1 MKKTIIALATAA
13 VFATSANAAT
23 VYEKDGAKVEVG
35 GSVRVLLTKEKDKRA
50 DLKND
55 GSRLEVKAS
64 QDLGNGLSALGGLEV
79 RFDGDDTD
87 EETGKFGNPTTNKL
101 FAGLAYEGVG
111 TLTFGKQATNGDDVQ
126 LNDNAYVWGGNNNLL
141 DAADKVVKFRSAEWS
156 GFSFGLDYVF
166 GKAEKKNLQLDPL
179 DPQQPQ
185 ELEDKYGYQA
195 SLFYTR
201 DLTQDLTLN
210 LAAGYGVDKDDFDT
224 TKSFAETTSWRTAVQ
239 LAYGPATF
247 GAEYGQNIYK
257 EQDTK
262 IFTNRSLL
270 VSGSYQVVE
279 PSKIYVQWKQ
289 DNFKY
294 NSGVYDVI
302 YTPEGAWDEYTAPN
316 AKVKVDT
323 LIVGVD
329 YKLHKNVVTYIE
341 YAHEM
346 TRFQRK
352 GTHTLLD
359 LNNPI
364 VSEFSQNTKQKDNKV
379 GVGLRVFF

>member
-35 GSVRVLLTKEKDKRA
+35 GSVRVLLTKEKAKRA

-141 DAADKVVKFRSAEWS
+141 DSADKSIKFRSAEWS

-166 GKAEKKNLQLDPL
+166 GDAEKKNYVFEEPY
-179 DPQQPQ
+179 
-185 ELEDKYGYQA
+185 DKYNLEYGDKYAYQS

-201 DLTQDLTLN
+201 GLAKDLTLN
-210 LAAGYGVDKDDFDT
+210 LAAGYGVEKLDLET
-224 TKSFAETTSWRTAVQ
+224 TKTAYQNTSWRTAAQ
-239 LAYGPATF
+239 LVYGPVSF
-247 GAEYGQNIYK
+247 GAEYGQTISKDNDVK
-257 EQDTK
+257 ATTAQH
-262 IFTNRSLL
+262 LL
-270 VSGSYQVVE
+270 VSASYQVIE
-279 PSKIYVQWKQ
+279 PSKLYVQWKNVRIKEHL
-289 DNFKY
+289 DSY
-294 NSGVYDVI
+294 NLI
-302 YTPEGAWDEYTAPN
+302 GANAELVEVHVLPN
-316 AKVKVDT
+316 AKTKVDT
-323 LIVGVD
+323 LIVGAD
-329 YKLHKNVVTYIE
+329 YKLHKNVVTYVE
-341 YAHEM
+341 YAYEKAKEQSSGSY
-346 TRFQRK
+346 TSN
-352 GTHTLLD
+352 GNDWT
-359 LNNPI
+359 P
-364 VSEFSQNTKQKDNKV
+364 FSRTNTTKDNKV

>member
-87 EETGKFGNPTTNKL
+87 EETGKFGKPTTNKL

-141 DAADKVVKFRSAEWS
+141 DSADKSIKFRSAEWS
-156 GFSFGLDYVF
+156 GFSFGADYLF
-166 GKAEKKNLQLDPL
+166 GNAEKKHGQVNPQAPL
-179 DPQQPQ
+179 EP
-185 ELEDKYGYQA
+185 EYKYGYQA
-195 SLFYTR
+195 SVFYTR
-201 DLTQDLTLN
+201 ELAQDLTFN
-210 LAAGYGVDKDDFDT
+210 WTAGYGVDKEDLDT
-224 TKSFAETTSWRTAVQ
+224 TKSFADTTAWRTAVQ
-239 LAYGPATF
+239 LAYGPVEF
-247 GAEYGQNIYK
+247 GAEYGQSIYK
-257 EQDTK
+257 QQDTK
-262 IFTNRSLL
+262 QSTNRSLL
-270 VSGSYQVVE
+270 VSTSFQVAE
-279 PSKIYVQWKQ
+279 PSKIYVQWKN
-289 DNFKY
+289 DSTKY
-294 NSGVYDVI
+294 HLADTLPYDAS
-302 YTPEGAWDEYTAPN
+302 YSLYAHPN
-316 AKVKVDT
+316 AKASVNT
-323 LIVGVD
+323 IIAGVD
-329 YKLHKNVVTYIE
+329 YKLHKNVVTFLE
-341 YAHEM
+341 YAHE
-346 TRFQRK
+346 TTTYK
-352 GTHTLLD
+352 GTYHLHAIND
-359 LNNPI
+359 PNN
-364 VSEFSQNTKQKDNKV
+364 VVTGVESYKLKTRDNKV